1 MAPLIKNDP
10 LGVITMNIKLMTS
23 VVAAVALA
31 GCGGSSDKSLTTV
44 NSAASVAISGTPESG
59 QRLNMMLTDANGY
72 LPGNLTIQWTAD
84 GAAIAGAT
92 GDDLD
97 LSDAQ
102 LGAAIAVSVSFTD
115 NDGFAED
122 VTSAVTG
129 AVVPQP
135 AVNEAASVAISGA
148 AQVGQTLTATVTDG
162 NGAAGAVSY
171 QWLANDV
178 AIAGATSASYVL
190 TESEFT
196 ATISVTA
203 TYTDDEGFAETPTAP
218 STGAVVSAEVNSVGV
233 LAIEGD
239 VTVGSSVTAAITDGN
254 GTNTVAYQWKA
265 DDVDIAGAS
274 DATFTITSA
283 QIATV
288 LSVTADYTDVGGY
301 VEALSAAHNDVVYSF
316 IATGEATLAS
326 ALASAA
332 DGDWIGIADAQ
343 NGDDYENM
351 AEMTIGSN
359 NMMITRTAGSAAVI
373 TGETCIQFAS
383 STSGVVMDGLVFDNL
398 TFDYGTSC
406 LSPDASVVLHGDS
419 NIMRNNQFLGDQNP
433 RSSDF
438 GSDDEY
444 HYVTVNGTNNLVE
457 RNLFANKATA
467 NNFEGSAISM
477 YVNGDA
483 GAAEGNTVQYNLF
496 KDFGDKDGSRDS
508 NTFAVQV
515 GRSTGSDAKGTGS
528 HLVQY
533 NRFDNVNT
541 NRRLIMVQGGG
552 NTIHGNT
559 ILNSLGNIA
568 LENGFGNTVS
578 ENIVISSA
586 LNSEDGGISFAPL
599 GHTIVD
605 NFIGNTTATSSDRAA
620 LHIDSDPLNDSSSA
634 DIIADTSLDL
644 TTVIA
649 RNSFI
654 NNDRAIQFEF
664 GSNDNCAL
672 FSYLLDFDD
681 NLIANQAD
689 ANNLFGTAGDSAG
702 DGDPAIHES
711 GYLGKGCAMATA
723 TDFDN
728 NHIYSA
734 SLSDSNTF
742 DFNGIGAGVD
752 GNIGADG
759 TEDGATLT
767 APDANL
773 LVEGAG
779 PDAGI
784 GVDIDIL
791 SFVQEANVGP
801 NTTWVGGVVEEA
813 PAVVA
818 EDPVLVNAG
827 FAKLA
832 KSSGSDCACAGW
844 INNGIGDD
852 GESSTGNDSDVVKFD
867 DLEPDAIYQEFAVTA
882 NGEYQI
888 DILAAFESSE
898 GGSYPSE
905 LEVRVLTGTGYDAGY
920 TPTYYTATVDM
931 PRNDLGYSSI
941 AQVEAIE
948 NNLLTQVISNPGN
961 TSYNA
966 YTYSFNVGDN
976 TSVALFIRGIGGP
989 ATGGAGNERGYN
1001 SGDEEIRVDSVAITG
1016 K

>member
-1 MAPLIKNDP
+1 MNTKLI
-10 LGVITMNIKLMTS
+10 TS
-23 VVAAVALA
+23 VVFAVALTA
-31 GCGGSSDKSLTTV
+31 CGGANDKSLTTV

-59 QRLNMMLTDANGY
+59 QRLNMVLTDANGY

-84 GAAIAGAT
+84 GAPLAGET
-92 GDDLD
+92 GDDLN

-102 LGAAIAVSVSFTD
+102 IGAAIAVSVSFTD

-122 VTSAVTG
+122 VTSSATAAV
-129 AVVPQP
+129 APQP
-135 AVNEAASVAISGA
+135 AVNAGASVAISGA

-162 NGAAGAVSY
+162 NGATGVVSY
-171 QWLANDV
+171 QWMANDV

-190 TESEFT
+190 TESDFG
-196 ATISVTA
+196 ATISVMA

-218 STGAVVSAEVNSVGV
+218 STIAVVAANVNSAGV
-233 LAIEGD
+233 LVIEGE
-239 VTVGSSVTAAITDGN
+239 VTVGSVVSAAITDGN

-265 DDVDIAGAS
+265 DGVDIAGAS
-274 DATFTITSA
+274 GTTFTITSA
-283 QIATV
+283 EIAKV
-288 LSVTADYTDVGGY
+288 LSVSSDYTDSDGY
-301 VEALSAAHNDVVYSF
+301 VEALSAEHNDVVYSF
-316 IATGEATLAS
+316 IATGEATLAA
-326 ALASAA
+326 ALASAV

-351 AEMTIGSN
+351 AEMTINNN
-359 NMMITRTAGSAAVI
+359 NMMITRTAGSTAVI
-373 TGETCIQFAS
+373 TGETCLQFGS
-383 STSGVVMDGLVFDNL
+383 DTSGVVMDGLVFDNL
-398 TFDYGTSC
+398 TFDYDTSC

-438 GSDDEY
+438 GSSDEY
-444 HYVTVNGTNNLVE
+444 HYVTVNGTNNIIE

-496 KDFGDKDGSRDS
+496 KDFGDKGDSSRDS

-533 NRFDNVNT
+533 NRFHNVNT

-568 LENGFGNTVS
+568 LENGFGNKVS

-586 LNSEDGGISFAPL
+586 LKSEDSGISFAPL

-605 NFIGNTTATSSDRAA
+605 NFIGNTTATSADRAG
-620 LHIDSDPLNDSSSA
+620 LHIDSDPLDASSST

-644 TTVIA
+644 TTVVA

-654 NNDRAIQFEF
+654 NNDRAIQFEYS
-664 GSNDNCAL
+664 SNDNCAL

-681 NLIANQAD
+681 NLIANQSD
-689 ANNLFGTAGDSAG
+689 ANNVFGTDGDSAG
-702 DGDPAIHES
+702 DGDPAIHDS
-711 GYLGKGCAMATA
+711 GYLAKGCSMDPAS
-723 TDFDN
+723 DFDN
-728 NHIYSA
+728 NHVYSA
-734 SLSDSNTF
+734 SLSDSGSF
-742 DFNGIGAGVD
+742 DFNGVGAGVD

-767 APDANL
+767 APDTNL

-779 PDAGI
+779 ADAGI

-791 SFVQEANVGP
+791 NFVEEASVGP
-801 NTTWVGGVVEEA
+801 NSTWVAGVEEA
-813 PAVVA
+813 PVQAA
-818 EDPVLVNAG
+818 TDPVLVNAE
-827 FAKLA
+827 FAKIP
-832 KSSGSDCACAGW
+832 KSSGSDCACSGW
-844 INNGIGDD
+844 INTSIGDQ
-852 GESSTGNDSDVVKFD
+852 GESSTGNGSDVLKFD
-867 DLEPDAIYQEFAVTA
+867 NNEPDHVYQEFEVTA
-882 NGEYQI
+882 NAEYQI
-888 DILAAFESSE
+888 AIVAAFKSSE
-898 GGSYPSE
+898 GGSFPSE
-905 LEVRVLTGTGYDAGY
+905 LEIRVLTGSGYDAGY
-920 TPTYYTATVDM
+920 TPTYFTVGSDF
-931 PRNDLGYSSI
+931 PQDGYGYSSI
-941 AQVEAIE
+941 SQVQTSE
-948 NNLLTQVISNPGN
+948 NNVLIETISNPSD
-961 TSYNA
+961 TSYIT
-966 YTYSFNVGDN
+966 YTYTFNVGDN
-976 TSVALFIRGIGGP
+976 TSVALFMRGVGGP
-989 ATGGAGNERGYN
+989 ATGGAGGDFGYN
-1001 SGDEEIRVDSVAITG
+1001 SGDEEIRVDSVTITAN
-1016 K
+1016 

>member
-1 MAPLIKNDP
+1 
-10 LGVITMNIKLMTS
+10 MNIKLMTS
-23 VVAAVALA
+23 VVAALALA
-31 GCGGSSDKSLTTV
+31 GCGGGSKDQSLTTV
-44 NSAASVAISGTPESG
+44 NSPASVAISGTPESG

-84 GAAIAGAT
+84 GTAIPGAT

-102 LGAAIAVSVSFTD
+102 LGAAIAVYVLFTD
-115 NDGFAED
+115 NDGFAEV

-135 AVNEAASVAISGA
+135 AVNEAASVTISGA
-148 AQVGQTLTATVTDG
+148 AQVGQTLTATVADG

-190 TESEFT
+190 TENEFT

-203 TYTDDEGFAETPTAP
+203 TFTDDEGFAEAPTAA
-218 STGAVVSAEVNSVGV
+218 STGTVVSAEVNSVGV

-254 GTNTVAYQWKA
+254 GTDTVAYQWKA
-265 DDVDIAGAS
+265 DGADIAGAS
-274 DATFTITSA
+274 NATFTITSA

-288 LSVTADYTDVGGY
+288 LSVTADYTDIGGY
-301 VEALSAAHNDVVYSF
+301 VEALSAEHNDVVYSF
-316 IATGEATLAS
+316 IATGEATLAA
-326 ALASAA
+326 ALAGSV

-373 TGETCIQFAS
+373 TGETCIQFDS

-398 TFDYGTSC
+398 TFDYDTSC

-438 GSDDEY
+438 GSSDEY

-457 RNLFANKATA
+457 RNLFANKTTA

-496 KDFGDKDGSRDS
+496 KDFGDKGDTSRDS

-515 GRSTGSDAKGTGS
+515 GRSTGSDAKGTGA

-586 LNSEDGGISFAPL
+586 LKSEDSGISFAPL

-605 NFIGNTTATSSDRAA
+605 NFIGNTTATSADRAA
-620 LHIDSDPLNDSSSA
+620 LHIDSDPLDASSSS

-644 TTVIA
+644 TTIIA

-654 NNDRAIQFEF
+654 NNDRAVQFEF
-664 GSNDNCAL
+664 GSNDNCGL
-672 FSYLLDFDD
+672 FNYLLDFDD

-689 ANNLFGTAGDSAG
+689 ANNVFGTAGDSAG
-702 DGDPAIHES
+702 DADPAIHES

-791 SFVQEANVGP
+791 SFVEEASVGP
-801 NTTWVGGVVEEA
+801 NTTWVGGVVEET
-813 PAVVA
+813 PAAVTA
-818 EDPVLVNAG
+818 DPVLVNAD
-827 FAKLA
+827 FNKLA

-844 INNGIGDD
+844 INNSIGDD
-852 GESSTGNDSDVVKFD
+852 GESSTGNGSDVVKFD
-867 DLEPDAIYQEFAVTA
+867 NLEPDAIYQEFAVTA

-888 DILAAFESSE
+888 DLLAAFKSSE

-905 LEVRVLTGTGYDAGY
+905 LEVRVLTGAGYGAGY
-920 TPTYYTATVDM
+920 TPIYYTATGDM
-931 PRNDLGYSSI
+931 PRDDLGYSSI
-941 AQVEAIE
+941 AQVEAAE

-961 TSYNA
+961 TDYNA
-966 YTYSFNVGDN
+966 YNYTFNVGDN

-1001 SGDEEIRVDSVAITG
+1001 SGDEEIRVDSVTITG
-1016 K
+1016 N

>member
-1 MAPLIKNDP
+1 MNTKLI
-10 LGVITMNIKLMTS
+10 TS
-23 VVAAVALA
+23 IAVAAALA
-31 GCGGSSDKSLTTV
+31 GCGGKSDSSLTSV
-44 NSAASVAISGTPESG
+44 NSPGSAAISGTPESG
-59 QRLNMMLTDANGY
+59 ERLTMVLTDANGY
-72 LPGNLTIQWTAD
+72 LPSGLSIQWTAD
-84 GAAIAGAT
+84 GASIEGET
-92 GDDLD
+92 TNNLD
-97 LSDAQ
+97 LNDA
-102 LGAAIAVSVSFTD
+102 LIGAEIGLSVSYTD
-115 NDGFAED
+115 NDGYAED
-122 VTSAVTG
+122 MTAFRTSAVLP
-129 AVVPQP
+129 AP
-135 AVNEAASVAISGA
+135 AVNDGSSIAISGA
-148 AQVGQTLTATVTDG
+148 AQVGQTLTATLTDG
-162 NGAAGAVSY
+162 NGASGAVSY
-171 QWLANDV
+171 QWLANGV
-178 AIAGATSASYVL
+178 AIAGATSEFYVL

-196 ATISVTA
+196 ATITVTA
-203 TYTDDEGFAETPTAP
+203 TYTDDDGFAETPTAP
-218 STGAVVSAEVNSVGV
+218 ATIAVVSSEVNSAGV
-233 LAIEGD
+233 LAIDGD

-254 GTNTVAYQWKA
+254 GTNTVVYQWKA

-274 DATFTITSA
+274 DATFTITST

-288 LSVTADYTDVGGY
+288 LSVTADYTDADGY
-301 VEALSAAHNDVVYSF
+301 VEALSAEHNDVVYSF
-316 IATGEATLAS
+316 IATGETTLAS
-326 ALASAA
+326 ALASAV

-359 NMMITRTAGSAAVI
+359 NMMITRTVDSAAVI
-373 TGETCIQFAS
+373 TGETCILFGS

-406 LSPDASVVLHGDS
+406 LSPDASVVLHGDG

-438 GSDDEY
+438 GSSDEY
-444 HYVTVNGTNNLVE
+444 HYVTVNGTNNFVE
-457 RNLFANKATA
+457 RNLFANKTTA

-496 KDFGDKDGSRDS
+496 KDFGDKGATSRDS

-586 LNSEDGGISFAPL
+586 LNSEDSGISFAPL

-605 NFIGNTTATSSDRAA
+605 NFIGNTTATSADRAA
-620 LHIDSDPLNDSSSA
+620 LHIDSDPLDASSSG
-634 DIIADTSLDL
+634 DIFNDTALDM

-689 ANNLFGTAGDSAG
+689 ANNVFGTAGDSAG
-702 DGDPAIHES
+702 DGDAAVHES
-711 GYLGKGCAMATA
+711 GYLAKGCAMATA

-734 SLSDSNTF
+734 TLSDSNTF

-752 GNIGADG
+752 GNIGVDG

-767 APDANL
+767 APDANF

-813 PAVVA
+813 LAVVPD
-818 EDPVLVNAG
+818 DPVLVNAG

-844 INNGIGDD
+844 INNSVGDD
-852 GESSTGNDSDVVKFD
+852 GESSTGNGSDVVKFD
-867 DLEPDAIYQEFAVTA
+867 NLEPDAIYQEFAVTA
-882 NGEYQI
+882 NGQYQI
-888 DILAAFESSE
+888 DILAAFKSSE
-898 GGSYPSE
+898 GGSFPSA
-905 LEVRVLTGTGYDAGY
+905 LEVRVLTGAGYDAGY
-920 TPTYYTATVDM
+920 TPTYYTDTAIM
-931 PRNDLGYSSI
+931 PRDNLGYSSI
-941 AQVEAIE
+941 AQVETAE
-948 NNLLTQVISNPGN
+948 NNVLTEVISNPGN

-976 TSVALFIRGIGGP
+976 TSVALFVRGIGGP
-989 ATGGAGNERGYN
+989 ATGGAGSERGYN
-1001 SGDEEIRVDSVAITG
+1001 SGDEEIRVDSVTITG
-1016 K
+1016 AE

>member
-1 MAPLIKNDP
+1 MKMKLI
-10 LGVITMNIKLMTS
+10 TS
-23 VVAAVALA
+23 VVVAAALT
-31 GCGGSSDKSLTTV
+31 GCGGANDKSLDTI
-44 NSAASVAISGTPESG
+44 NSAAAVAISGTPESG
-59 QRLNMMLTDANGY
+59 QRLNMVLTDANGY
-72 LPGNLTIQWTAD
+72 LPVNLSIQWTAD
-84 GAAIAGAT
+84 GAPIADAT

-97 LSDAQ
+97 LSDA
-102 LGAAIAVSVSFTD
+102 LIGAAIAVSVSFTD

-122 VTSAVTG
+122 VTSSATA

-135 AVNEAASVAISGA
+135 AVNEAASLSISGA
-148 AQVGQTLTATVTDG
+148 SQVGQTLTATLTDG
-162 NGAAGAVSY
+162 NGATGAVSY

-178 AIAGATSASYVL
+178 AIEGATSASYTL
-190 TESEFT
+190 TENEF
-196 ATISVTA
+196 AAAVSVTA

-218 STGAVVSAEVNSVGV
+218 ATDAVVSAEVNSEGV

-239 VTVGSSVTAAITDGN
+239 VTVGSVVTAAITDGN
-254 GTNTVAYQWKA
+254 GTDTVAYQWKA
-265 DDVDIAGAS
+265 DDTDIAGANG
-274 DATFTITSA
+274 ATFAITSA
-283 QIATV
+283 EIAKV
-288 LSVTADYTDVGGY
+288 LSVTADYTDAGGY
-301 VEALSAAHNDVVYSF
+301 VEALSAEHNDVVYSF

-351 AEMTIGSN
+351 AEMTIGNN

-373 TGETCIQFAS
+373 TGETCILFGS
-383 STSGVVMDGLVFDNL
+383 DTSGVVMDGLVFDNL
-398 TFDYGTSC
+398 TFDYDTSC
-406 LSPDASVVLHGDS
+406 LSPDASVVLHGDG
-419 NIMRNNQFLGDQNP
+419 NIMRNNEFLGDQNP

-438 GSDDEY
+438 GSSDEY
-444 HYVTVNGTNNLVE
+444 HYVTVNGTNNIIE
-457 RNLFANKATA
+457 RNLFANKTTV

-477 YVNGDA
+477 YVNDDA
-483 GAAEGNTVQYNLF
+483 GAAEGNIVQYNLF
-496 KDFGDKDGSRDS
+496 KDFGDKGDSSRDS

-515 GRSTGSDAKGTGS
+515 GRSTGSDAKGSGS

-568 LENGFGNTVS
+568 LENGFGNRVS

-586 LNSEDGGISFAPL
+586 LKSEDSGISFAPL

-605 NFIGNTTATSSDRAA
+605 NFIGNTTATSADRAG
-620 LHIDSDPLNDSSSA
+620 LHIDSDPLDASSSG

-644 TTVIA
+644 TTVVA

-654 NNDRAIQFEF
+654 NNDRAIQFEYS
-664 GSNDNCAL
+664 SNDNCAL
-672 FSYLLDFDD
+672 FNYLLDFDD

-689 ANNLFGTAGDSAG
+689 ANNVFGTAGDSAG
-702 DGDPAIHES
+702 DGDPAVHES
-711 GYLGKGCAMATA
+711 GYLAKGCSMDTA
-723 TDFDN
+723 SDFDN

-734 SLSDSNTF
+734 SLSDSGTF

-759 TEDGATLT
+759 TEDGASLT

-773 LVEGAG
+773 LVEGTGA
-779 PDAGI
+779 DAGI

-791 SFVQEANVGP
+791 SFVEEANVGP
-801 NTTWVGGVVEEA
+801 NTTWVAGVVEEA
-813 PAVVA
+813 PTVVA
-818 EDPVLVNAG
+818 EDPVLVNAA
-827 FAKLA
+827 FAKLP
-832 KSSGSDCACAGW
+832 KISGSDCACAGW
-844 INNGIGDD
+844 INNSLGDD
-852 GESSTGNDSDVVKFD
+852 GETSSGNDSDVVKFD
-867 DLEPDAIYQEFAVTA
+867 NLEPDAVYQEFAVTA

-888 DILAAFESSE
+888 DIVAAFKSSE

-905 LEVRVLTGTGYDAGY
+905 LEVRVLTGAGYDAGY
-920 TPTYYTATVDM
+920 TPTYYTDSTLM
-931 PRNDLGYSSI
+931 PKNGYGYSSI
-941 AQVEAIE
+941 AQAEAAE
-948 NNLLTQVISNPGN
+948 NNLLTEVISNPSN
-961 TSYNA
+961 TSYNS
-966 YTYSFNVGDN
+966 YTYTFNVGDN

-989 ATGGAGNERGYN
+989 ATGGAGSELGYN
-1001 SGDEEIRVDSVAITG
+1001 SGDEEIRVDSVTITG
-1016 K
+1016 N

>member
-1 MAPLIKNDP
+1 
-10 LGVITMNIKLMTS
+10 MNIKLMTS

-31 GCGGSSDKSLTTV
+31 GCGGSSDPSLTTV

-84 GAAIAGAT
+84 GTVIADET

-115 NDGFAED
+115 NDGFTEA

-135 AVNEAASVAISGA
+135 AVNETASVAISGA
-148 AQVGQTLTATVTDG
+148 SQVGQTLTATVTDG
-162 NGAAGAVSY
+162 NGTAGAVSY
-171 QWLANDV
+171 QWLANGV
-178 AIAGATSASYVL
+178 AIAGATSVSYVL
-190 TESEFT
+190 TESEFA

-203 TYTDDEGFAETPTAP
+203 TYTDDEGFAETPTAA
-218 STGAVVSAEVNSVGV
+218 STDAVVSAEVNSVGV

-265 DDVDIAGAS
+265 DDADIAGAS

-283 QIATV
+283 QIATL

-332 DGDWIGIADAQ
+332 DGDWVGIADAQ

-359 NMMITRTAGSAAVI
+359 NMMITRTVDSGAVI
-373 TGETCIQFAS
+373 SGETCIQFAS
-383 STSGVVMDGLVFDNL
+383 STSGAVMDGLVFANL
-398 TFDYGTSC
+398 TFDYDTSC

-438 GSDDEY
+438 GSSDEY
-444 HYVTVNGTNNLVE
+444 HYVTVNGTNNIVE

-496 KDFGDKDGSRDS
+496 KDFGDKGDSSRDS

-578 ENIVISSA
+578 ENIIISSA
-586 LNSEDGGISFAPL
+586 LKSEDSGISFAPL

-605 NFIGNTTATSSDRAA
+605 NFIGNTTATSADRAA
-620 LHIDSDPLNDSSSA
+620 LHIDSDPLDASSSS

-649 RNSFI
+649 RNSLI
-654 NNDRAIQFEF
+654 NNDRAVQFEY
-664 GSNDNCAL
+664 GSNDNCGL
-672 FSYLLDFDD
+672 FNYLLDFDD

-689 ANNLFGTAGDSAG
+689 ANNVFGTAGDSAG
-702 DGDPAIHES
+702 DADPAIHES

-759 TEDGATLT
+759 TEDGAILT
-767 APDANL
+767 APDGNL

-784 GVDIDIL
+784 GVDIEIL

-801 NTTWVGGVVEEA
+801 NTTWVGGVVEETPA
-813 PAVVA
+813 AVVVA
-818 EDPVLVNAG
+818 ADPVLVNAG
-827 FAKLA
+827 FDKLA

-844 INNGIGDD
+844 INNSVGDD
-852 GESSTGNDSDVVKFD
+852 GESSTGNGSDVLKFD
-867 DLEPDAIYQEFAVTA
+867 NLEPDAIYQEFEVTA

-888 DILAAFESSE
+888 DILAAFKSSE

-905 LEVRVLTGTGYDAGY
+905 LEVRVLTGAGYDAGY
-920 TPTYYTATVDM
+920 TPTYYTATVEM
-931 PRNDLGYSSI
+931 PRDNLGYSSI
-941 AQVEAIE
+941 AQVETAE

-961 TSYNA
+961 TDYNA
-966 YTYSFNVGDN
+966 YTYTFNVGDN
-976 TSVALFIRGIGGP
+976 TSVALFIRGVGGP

-1001 SGDEEIRVDSVAITG
+1001 SGDEEIRVDSVTITG
-1016 K
+1016 N